1 VAARRS
7 RQRAEP
13 AGGTTAL
20 ERGAGGRGEVD
31 DDGRLEKAWR
41 ELEVEGDMRL
51 EEARRELEVKGD
63 GGWGRCGTVPHG
75 GRGRRARGGGSGRQ
89 GARVY
94 WKREEARRSQWPAGA
109 DDASQQYQQ
118 PVRASRGEASASG
131 CTSLREFLHPI
142 LFL

>member
-1 VAARRS
+1 VA
-7 RQRAEP
+7 
-13 AGGTTAL
+13 GVG
-20 ERGAGGRGEVD
+20 
-31 DDGRLEKAWR
+31 
-41 ELEVEGDMRL
+41 VEGDMRL
-51 EEARRELEVKGD
+51 EEARRELEVEGD
-63 GGWGRCGTVPHG
+63 GGWGRRGTVRHG